1 MNDNSD
7 DSLSLPHVV
16 PPFLPPLTHRRYT
29 LVLDLDETLIHY
41 IESSNDPNT
50 RYNHGPSEVG

>member
-41 IESSNDPNT
+41 LECANDPNT
-50 RYNHGPSEVG
+50 RYNHQ